1 MKKSIY
7 KLAAALVISLSLF
20 SCGSPKYTRE
30 TIPELRVEFG
40 YMNQK
45 TGGTNTYILA
55 ENGQLFQKSSIS
67 NRYTEYKKVKEKD
80 AEFIYSTVDQMKQ
93 SNNTMYKIGE
103 ETHFVR
109 IRNGVELQEWKW
121 DANDPNLPVDIK
133 RLDELLVSIFEK
145 KID

>member
-7 KLAAALVISLSLF
+7 FLLAAFVLSLTF
-20 SCGSPKYTRE
+20 ISCGSPKYTRD

-67 NRYTEYKKVKEKD
+67 NRYTEYKKVREKD